1 MKENIVRF
9 DEILINLTKTENM
22 PVEAKGKIANPNNLP
37 FLQAQI
43 LQKIY
48 FDLFEQKQTTIEN
61 LSELT
66 DYPKDSKILGDA
78 IEALIE
84 KGFLDGHLLGGFKV
98 PEHCLDLFSKIV
110 KRNDYKHKKYST
122 NILQFTT
129 PDNIFPRLFEEEIS
143 EVKSER
149 GRSKRRDCVAYAT
162 VFR

>member
-9 DEILINLTKTENM
+9 DDFFINLTKTENM

-110 KRNDYKHKKYST
+110 KRNDYKHKTYST

-129 PDNIFPRLFEEEIS
+129 PDNIFPRLFEEKQTI
-143 EVKSER
+143 
-149 GRSKRRDCVAYAT
+149 
-162 VFR
+162 

>member
-9 DEILINLTKTENM
+9 DEILINLTKTENI

-48 FDLFEQKQTTIEN
+48 LDLFQQEQTTIED

-66 DYPKDSKILGDA
+66 DYPIDSKILGDA
-78 IEALIE
+78 IKALTE
-84 KGFLDGHLLGGFKV
+84 KEFLDGNLLAGFKI
-98 PEHCLDLFSKIV
+98 PENCKDLFSKIV

-129 PDNIFPRLFEEEIS
+129 PENIIPSLFEEDQTIS
-143 EVKSER
+143 ELN
-149 GRSKRRDCVAYAT
+149 
-162 VFR
+162 